1 MSKIKLNEFWPY
13 KIAVLADL
21 VSRKTMAVVKLHG
34 DLNLSQWRVL
44 AALGD
49 KDGRSAAEV
58 VAMTPMDKGIVS
70 RAVTSL
76 GERGLLKRIED
87 TQDKRRRTLHLTKSG
102 KAHYNVISTNIQQA
116 LFSSPPPQAS
126 PSESINEFINI
137 LDTHI
142 TALTDKP
149 KD

>member
-1 MSKIKLNEFWPY
+1 MSKITLNEFWPY

-21 VSRKTMAVVKLHG
+21 ISRHTMTILRAHG

-76 GERGLLKRIED
+76 VTQGFLKRVED
-87 TQDKRRRTLHLTKSG
+87 THDKRRRELFLTKSG
-102 KAHYNVISTNIQQA
+102 KTHYDMISKDLQMLLKAMPHNSEDTTKLITSLDAYIQTLKEQG
-116 LFSSPPPQAS
+116 
-126 PSESINEFINI
+126 
-137 LDTHI
+137 
-142 TALTDKP
+142 KP
-149 KD
+149 